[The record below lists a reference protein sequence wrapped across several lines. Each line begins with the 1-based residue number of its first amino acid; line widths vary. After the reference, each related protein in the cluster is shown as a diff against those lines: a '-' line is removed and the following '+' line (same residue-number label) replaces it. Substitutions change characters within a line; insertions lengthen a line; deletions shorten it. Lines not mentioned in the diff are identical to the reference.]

1 MCFTD
6 SIIFDFTKFAFVP
19 IILVVGSMI
28 DTSDSHDHAAGTV
41 SSFPTIETSGA
52 TGNFYD
58 SSTFSTAVTG
68 RFSSSSI
75 IS

>member
-1 MCFTD
+1 
-6 SIIFDFTKFAFVP
+6 
-19 IILVVGSMI
+19 MI

-41 SSFPTIETSGA
+41 FSFPTIETSGA